1 MPPSRLLNLELRIAW
16 QLPRIWSP
24 LRLVLTRFAGF
35 DVLQLSDGL
44 SQCFS
49 VKKWANPHNKHHRVP
64 LHIFPNLSLQTA
76 WTETVRPLA
85 VVWVIPEISL
95 SSYDEF
101 LPCLLDL
108 SCITS
113 DRIQLLMSSFGHRL
127 ILSQSGVPFPSK
139 PTNMS
144 VVIAQ
149 KILKS
154 CYKGDGFS
162 AEPHEALLESSQ
174 GILPQT
180 LPGLFFFTNFCHWG
194 WQIIWPK
201 LRLPT
206 ESFSS
211 HEPTPD
217 TSCKYEVFLS

>member
-1 MPPSRLLNLELRIAW
+1 MDW
-16 QLPRIWSP
+16 
-24 LRLVLTRFAGF
+24 
-35 DVLQLSDGL
+35 
-44 SQCFS
+44 
-49 VKKWANPHNKHHRVP
+49 NKVM
-64 LHIFPNLSLQTA
+64 F
-76 WTETVRPLA
+76 LA

-113 DRIQLLMSSFGHRL
+113 DRIQLLMSNFGHRL
-127 ILSQSGVPFPSK
+127 ILSQSGVPFLSK

-144 VVIAQ
+144 VVIFQ

-154 CYKGDGFS
+154 YYRGDGS
-162 AEPHEALLESSQ
+162 ASNLMSLCWSPHREFCHKSYMDYSSL
-174 GILPQT
+174 ISAA
-180 LPGLFFFTNFCHWG
+180 HWG

-201 LRLPT
+201 FRLPT
-206 ESFSS
+206 ESFSP